1 MMLDKI
7 LSFSYSTL
15 IRNKSIQNFIFLG
28 FIQASNIL
36 ISLVS
41 MPLLIESIGV
51 DQFGLVNLSLSV
63 ILLFNIL
70 VGFGYNLSGPR
81 EVAINQKNTEKLSQ
95 AISQIISSKFIL
107 ACLATL
113 IIIIAAYGFD
123 LFREYRTILIFS
135 VLLLFSEATLPL
147 WFFQGIE
154 KMKLISVANVF
165 SKLLYLM
172 GIVLFIH
179 EAEQAKWTN
188 FILGGTAL
196 TVNLMILAYI
206 HHAMKVSFVL
216 PKILNVFHSLKNNI
230 LLFLSNLVSHI
241 SINGGLIVL
250 SFFANAETLGM
261 FSLAERITMVLRML
275 PALIIQAIYPNASKL
290 FETDKPSFFKFLK
303 KAYLWALLLGLFL
316 AAFTYLAAPF
326 IIKALARETLV
337 DSVSYLRILSIVPF
351 LACLNIANV
360 LGLLVKDK
368 KRQIFNTSWIMC
380 AFMLIVSI
388 GLTSKYGGI
397 GLCYALLSTEVFI
410 FVLSSLLIYFKNKD
424 LFHGF
429 KNSLFGSGH
438 SG

>member
-1 MMLDKI
+1 MLDKI
-7 LSFSYSTL
+7 LSFSYSNL

-51 DQFGLVNLSLSV
+51 DQFGLVNLSFSV

-95 AISQIISSKFIL
+95 LISQIISSKFIL

-113 IIIIAAYGFD
+113 IIIIADNGFN
-123 LFREYRTILIFS
+123 LFMGYRTILLFS

-147 WFFQGIE
+147 WFFQGME

-179 EAEQAKWTN
+179 EAEHAKWPN

-196 TVNLMILAYI
+196 MVNLLILAYI
-206 HHAMKVSFVL
+206 HHAMKIRFIFPETL
-216 PKILNVFHSLKNNI
+216 KVFHSLKSNI
-230 LLFLSNLVSHI
+230 LLFLSNLASHI

-250 SFFANAETLGM
+250 SFFANPETLGM
-261 FSLAERITMVLRML
+261 FSLAERTTLVLRML

-303 KAYLWALLLGLFL
+303 KAYLWALLLGLLL
-316 AAFTYLAAPF
+316 AGFTYLAAPF
-326 IIKALARETLV
+326 IIKALARETLE
-337 DSVSYLRILSIVPF
+337 DSVSFLRILSIIPF
-351 LACLNIANV
+351 LACLNIANLV
-360 LGLLVKDK
+360 GLLVKDK
-368 KRQIFNTSWIMC
+368 KRQIFNTSWLMC
-380 AFMLIVSI
+380 AFMLIASI

-410 FVLSSLLIYFKNKD
+410 FVFSSLLIYFKNKD
-424 LFHGF
+424 LLHGF
-429 KNSLFGSGH
+429 KNSLFGGSH